1 MPAKSQAQN
10 RLFRAAA
17 ASPAVA
23 KKTGLS
29 QAAAK
34 KLVAEQRGHPVKGLP
49 QHVKKA
55 KRGR

>member
-1 MPAKSQAQN
+1 MPAASKAQN

-34 KLVAEQRGHPVKGLP
+34 KLVAEQKGVPVKNLP
-49 QHVKKA
+49 QRVP
-55 KRGR
+55 KRPK

>member
-1 MPAKSQAQN
+1 MPAKYQAQN

-29 QAAAK
+29 QKVAK
-34 KLVAEQRGHPVKGLP
+34 KLVAEQHGHPVNGLP
-49 QHVKKA
+49 QHVNKT